1 MVPVCFIFRWEFMK
15 FSSDITFVCSS
26 QLYLRHP
33 APGKAASRSSAES
46 AARHVTSY
54 TFGLFSTKASA
65 HGKPA
70 RRSSAESAARHHY
83 GSHKFALF
91 SILKPQ
97 SIFSTGIYFRGG
109 TVGWELIFF
118 FTQVRVLFADGL
130 KVHDQ

>member
-1 MVPVCFIFRWEFMK
+1 MVPVCFVFRWEFMK

-46 AARHVTSY
+46 AARH
-54 TFGLFSTKASA
+54 
-65 HGKPA
+65 
-70 RRSSAESAARHHY
+70 HY

-109 TVGWELIFF
+109 NLYSFSMGIYF
-118 FTQVRVLFADGL
+118 R
-130 KVHDQ
+130 

>member
-1 MVPVCFIFRWEFMK
+1 MVPVCFVFRWEFMK

-54 TFGLFSTKASA
+54 TFGLSLVSSLLKRP

-83 GSHKFALF
+83 GSHTFALF
-91 SILKPQ
+91 SIFLC
-97 SIFSTGIYFRGG
+97 TEFRPGESV
-109 TVGWELIFF
+109 TL
-118 FTQVRVLFADGL
+118 
-130 KVHDQ
+130 

>member
-83 GSHKFALF
+83 GSHTFALF

-109 TVGWELIFF
+109 NLYSFSMGIYF
-118 FTQVRVLFADGL
+118 R
-130 KVHDQ
+130 